1 LLRDTAI
8 EGIEK
13 HGFRANGNTI
23 PCVHGLR
30 PANFTRR
37 TLSLTA
43 ALAVPTAIVAAMLAL
58 AAPAQASPVRP
69 AQAGEAQAGAVSV
82 AVDSMNPQF
91 AGPGATIRVT
101 GTVSNATTQTKADLE
116 VQLYTSPT
124 PFSTRDQMDGY
135 LGQGQGIAFEAVG
148 LPFTIV
154 ASLRPGATAEWHA
167 EFDVNSAGF
176 AGFGVYPVTAQL
188 QDPVGDVLASDQTL
202 LPFWPGSQR
211 AAGLLRP
218 LDIAWVWPLI
228 DRPHHQV
235 CAPLTNNDLAA
246 SLGRSGRLSS
256 LLTAGQAYPDADL
269 TWVIDPALLGD
280 VATMTSPY
288 QVDSGSDCTG
298 RPVQEP
304 PSQAARTWLSALRKI
319 TSSQPTVITPYADAD
334 VTALVHGGLNTGL
347 TSAYTTGEA
356 VADRV
361 LNGSFGSSIALP
373 AGGTADLSVLAA
385 LATAEDVGTVVLDS
399 NEMPPANSAVF
410 APDDAVT
417 TIQTAA
423 GTTMNVLLADHI
435 LTGVLQAGDTSSG
448 VLPAS
453 TEFAVSQRF
462 LAETAMIAAE
472 APHSD
477 RSIVV
482 APPDGWSPSAALASE
497 LLSETVHAPWLAPT
511 SLSSLSQSAD
521 SYRGIQRQHPPAS
534 RKSPGEL
541 GGSYL
546 SRVSAL
552 SARLGVYQ
560 AMLYQPNRSYL
571 QSLDEALAATE
582 SSAWRGSGT
591 AQGLALADSLSDYL
605 NSQEKKVKIIAAVQ
619 VSMGG
624 ASGAIPVSIQ
634 NKLHEPI
641 AVRVSA
647 GVVNSPDRTS
657 QLTVGRLQKL
667 VVVQPQEAVTVRLPV
682 SSAPQG
688 STTIRLSLTSA
699 NGTLLP
705 FATTSLNVQSTR
717 YGRAILFLI
726 GAAIGVLVLT
736 SAYRGIRRWL
746 HADADVA
753 DDAAPPGSVVTGTAS
768 ARHPTEAPDDLA
780 DARRWA
786 DDA

>member
-1 LLRDTAI
+1 MDTAI
-8 EGIEK
+8 ESIEK

-30 PANFTRR
+30 PANFKRR
-37 TLSLTA
+37 TLSLA
-43 ALAVPTAIVAAMLAL
+43 AAVAVPTAIVGAMLAL
-58 AAPAQASPVRP
+58 AAPAQASAVHP
-69 AQAGEAQAGAVSV
+69 AQAGLAQAGVSV
-82 AVDSMNPQF
+82 AIDSMNPQF
-91 AGPGATIRVT
+91 ARPGDTVRVAGTI
-101 GTVSNATTQTKADLE
+101 SNGTTQAKEDLE

-124 PFSTRDQMDGY
+124 AFSTRDQMDAY
-135 LGQGQGIAFEAVG
+135 LGQDQGIAFEQVG
-148 LPFTIV
+148 IPFTV
-154 ASLRPGATAEWHA
+154 AASLRPGETVGWHA
-167 EFDVNSAGF
+167 SFTVSSAGF
-176 AGFGVYPVTAQL
+176 AGFGVYPLTAQL

-202 LPFWPGSQR
+202 LPFWPGTQ

-228 DRPHHQV
+228 DQPHHQV
-235 CAPLTNNDLAA
+235 CAALTNNDLAA
-246 SLGRSGRLSS
+246 SLDRTGRLSI
-256 LLTAGQAYPDADL
+256 LVAAGQAYPDANL
-269 TWVIDPALLGD
+269 TWVIDPALLSD
-280 VATMTSPY
+280 VSAMTGPY
-288 QVDSGSDCTG
+288 QVDTGSDCTG
-298 RPVQEP
+298 AVSES
-304 PSQAARTWLSALRKI
+304 PSKAAKAWLSALRAI
-319 TSSQPTVITPYADAD
+319 TSSQPTVITPYANAD
-334 VTALVHGGLNTGL
+334 VAALVHNGLNTSL
-347 TSAYTTGEA
+347 ASAYATGKA
-356 VADRV
+356 VASKV
-361 LNGSFGSSIALP
+361 LNGSFGSSIALLP
-373 AGGTADLSVLAA
+373 GGNADLSVLAA
-385 LATAEDVGTVVLDS
+385 LATAEGVGTVVLDS
-399 NEMPPANSAVF
+399 NEMPPANSATFV
-410 APDDAVT
+410 PDDAVT

-423 GTTMNVLLADHI
+423 DTTMNVLLADHI
-435 LTGVLQAGDTSSG
+435 LTGVLQAGNTSSG

-472 APHSD
+472 APNSD

-482 APPDGWSPSAALASE
+482 APPEGWSPSAGLAGE

-511 SLSSLSQSAD
+511 PLSSLAQSTD
-521 SYRGIQRQHPPAS
+521 SYRGIRRQSPPDN

-541 GGSYL
+541 SGSYL
-546 SRVSAL
+546 GQVSAL
-552 SARLGVYQ
+552 SARLGAYQ
-560 AMLYQPNRSYL
+560 AMLYQPSRSSL

-591 AQGLALADSLSDYL
+591 AQGMALADSLSAYL
-605 NSQEKKVKIIAAVQ
+605 KSEEKKVKIIAAAQ
-619 VSMGG
+619 MSMGG
-624 ASGAIPVSIQ
+624 ASGAVPISIQ
-634 NKLHEPI
+634 NKLHQAI

-647 GVVNSPDRTS
+647 SVVNAPDQTS
-657 QLTVGRLQKL
+657 QLTVGRIQKL
-667 VVVQPQEAVTVRLPV
+667 VVVQPQNAVTVRLSV

-688 STTIRLSLTSA
+688 STTIRLTLTSA

-705 FATTSLNVQSTR
+705 FATTSLTVQSTR

-753 DDAAPPGSVVTGTAS
+753 EDAAPPGSVVTGTTS

>member
-1 LLRDTAI
+1 LLKDTAI

-23 PCVHGLR
+23 RCVRGLR

-37 TLSLTA
+37 TLSLA
-43 ALAVPTAIVAAMLAL
+43 AAVAVPTAVVAAALAL
-58 AAPAQASPVRP
+58 AAPAQASPVHP
-69 AQAGEAQAGAVSV
+69 AGTGGAQPGTVSV
-82 AVDSMNPQF
+82 AIDSMNPQF
-91 AGPGATIRVT
+91 AGPGATISVT
-101 GTVSNATTQTKADLE
+101 GTVSNGTAQAKADLE
-116 VQLYTSPT
+116 VQLYTSPM
-124 PFSTRDQMDGY
+124 PFPTRDQMDAY

-148 LPFTIV
+148 VPVTV
-154 ASLRPGATAEWHA
+154 AASLRPGATAQWRA
-167 EFDVNSAGF
+167 SFNVNSAGY
-176 AGFGVYPVTAQL
+176 AGFGVYPLTAQL

-211 AAGLLRP
+211 AADLLRP
-218 LDIAWVWPLI
+218 LDIAWAWPLI
-228 DRPHHQV
+228 DQPHHQV
-235 CAPLTNNDLAA
+235 CAALTNNDLAA
-246 SLGRSGRLSS
+246 SLGRTGRLSI
-256 LLTAGQAYPDADL
+256 LLAAGQAYPDANL
-269 TWVIDPALLGD
+269 TWVVDPALLSD
-280 VATMTSPY
+280 VDAMTGPY
-288 QVDSGSDCTG
+288 QVDSGSNCTG
-298 RPVQEP
+298 RPTPEP
-304 PSQAARTWLSALRKI
+304 SSKAAKTWLSMLRAI
-319 TSSQPTVITPYADAD
+319 TSSQPTVITPYANVD
-334 VTALVHGGLNTGL
+334 VAALVHGGLNTGL
-347 TSAYTTGEA
+347 ASAYTTGKA
-356 VADRV
+356 VADQV
-361 LNGSFGSSIALP
+361 LDGSFGSSIALLP
-373 AGGTADLSVLAA
+373 GGTADLSVLAA

-399 NEMPPANSAVF
+399 DEMPPTTSAVF
-410 APDDAVT
+410 VPDDAVT

-435 LTGVLQAGDTSSG
+435 LTGVLQAGDTGSG

-472 APHSD
+472 APNSD

-482 APPDGWSPSAALASE
+482 APPDGWSPSAALADQ

-511 SLSSLSQSAD
+511 TLGSLAQAPD
-521 SYRGIQRQHPPAS
+521 SYRGTRRQHPPAS
-534 RKSPGEL
+534 ATSPGEL
-541 GGSYL
+541 SGSYL
-546 SRVSAL
+546 SQVSAL
-552 SARLGVYQ
+552 GARLGVYQ
-560 AMLYQPNRSYL
+560 AMLYQPNRSDL

-582 SSAWRGSGT
+582 SSAWRGSGS
-591 AQGLALADSLSDYL
+591 AQGLALADSLSAYL
-605 NSQEKKVKIIAAVQ
+605 KSEEKKVKIIAAVQ

-624 ASGAIPVSIQ
+624 ASGAVPISIQ
-634 NKLHEPI
+634 NKLHQAI

-647 GVVNSPDRTS
+647 SVVNSPDRTS

-667 VVVQPQEAVTVRLPV
+667 VVVEPQEAVTVRLPV

-705 FATTSLNVQSTR
+705 FATTSLTVQSTR

-736 SAYRGIRRWL
+736 SAYRGVRRWL
-746 HADADVA
+746 RADADVA
-753 DDAAPPGSVVTGTAS
+753 EDAGPPGSVGTGTTG
-768 ARHPTEAPDDLA
+768 ARYPTEAPDDLA